1 MTSANVLRR
10 IELLE
15 KAIAAQHSPKLVF
28 VWTAR
33 LAEKIS
39 EALGPNYQCVTI
51 RGITGCADDDEV
63 EATIRSDNPDEA
75 ARLDRLLAG
84 IPPE

>member
-1 MTSANVLRR
+1 MTAVNVLRR

-15 KAIAAQHSPKLVF
+15 KAIATKHSPKLVF
-28 VWTAR
+28 VWTSR

-51 RGITGCADDDEV
+51 RFPSS
-63 EATIRSDNPDEA
+63 EAEEEFEASLRRDNPAEGK
-75 ARLDRLLAG
+75 RLDRLLAG
-84 IPPE
+84 EVW

>member
-1 MTSANVLRR
+1 MTAVNVLRR

-15 KAIAAQHSPKLVF
+15 KAIATQHSPKLVF
-28 VWTAR
+28 VWTAH
-33 LAEKIS
+33 LAERIS
-39 EALGPNYQCVTI
+39 AALGPNYQCVTI
-51 RGITGCADDDEV
+51 SGIAGCADDDEV
-63 EATIRSDNPDEA
+63 EAMIRRDNPDEA